1 MDALT
6 TKQKNQMYDEI
17 SELVIKYG
25 KDKTAQRMLKAY
37 VTKLKKVET
46 SKELISMSFVV
57 TSLRYLL
64 EITFPTK

>member
-6 TKQKNQMYDEI
+6 TKQKNQMCDEI

-37 VTKLKKVET
+37 VTELKKVET
-46 SKELISMSFVV
+46 SKELISMSFVL
-57 TSLRYLL
+57 TSLSYLL

>member
-17 SELVIKYG
+17 AELVGKYS
-25 KDKTAQRMLKAY
+25 KDKTAKRMIASFFQE
-37 VTKLKKVET
+37 VQKVET
-46 SKELISMSFVV
+46 SKELISMSFVL
-57 TSLRYLL
+57 TSLSYLL

>member
-6 TKQKNQMYDEI
+6 TKQKYQMYDEI
-17 SELVIKYG
+17 GELVLKYG
-25 KDKTAQRMLKAY
+25 KDKTAKRMIVSFLQE
-37 VTKLKKVET
+37 VQKVET
-46 SKELISMSFVV
+46 SKELISMSFVG

>member
-25 KDKTAQRMLKAY
+25 KDKTAKRMIGS
-37 VTKLKKVET
+37 VFQEVQKVET
-46 SKELISMSFVV
+46 SKELISMSFVL
-57 TSLRYLL
+57 TSLSYLL

>member
-25 KDKTAQRMLKAY
+25 KDKTARRMLKAY
-37 VTKLKKVET
+37 VTELKKVET
-46 SKELISMSFVV
+46 SKELTSMVFVL
-57 TSLRYLL
+57 TSLSYLL

>member
-37 VTKLKKVET
+37 VTELKKVET
-46 SKELISMSFVV
+46 SKELISMSFVL
-57 TSLRYLL
+57 TPLSYLL
-64 EITFPTK
+64 EITFPNK

>member
-37 VTKLKKVET
+37 VTELKKVET
-46 SKELISMSFVV
+46 SKELTSMAFVL
-57 TSLRYLL
+57 TSLNYLL

>member
-37 VTKLKKVET
+37 FTELKKVET
-46 SKELISMSFVV
+46 SKELTSMSFVL
-57 TSLRYLL
+57 TSLAYILK
-64 EITFPTK
+64 ITFPTK

>member
-6 TKQKNQMYDEI
+6 TKQKYQMYDEI
-17 SELVIKYG
+17 GELLLKYG
-25 KDKTAQRMLKAY
+25 KDKTTKRMIASFFQE
-37 VTKLKKVET
+37 VQKVET
-46 SKELISMSFVV
+46 SKELISMSLVL

>member
-17 SELVIKYG
+17 AELVLKYS
-25 KDKTAQRMLKAY
+25 KDKTAKRMIESFFQEAQ
-37 VTKLKKVET
+37 KVET
-46 SKELISMSFVV
+46 SKELTSMAFVL

>member
-25 KDKTAQRMLKAY
+25 KDKTTQRMLKAY
-37 VTKLKKVET
+37 VTELKKVET
-46 SKELISMSFVV
+46 SKELTSMAFVL
-57 TSLRYLL
+57 TSLAYLL

>member
-37 VTKLKKVET
+37 VTELKKVET
-46 SKELISMSFVV
+46 SKELTSMSFIL
-57 TSLRYLL
+57 TSLAHLL

>member
-17 SELVIKYG
+17 SELVNKYG
-25 KDKTAQRMLKAY
+25 KDKTAKRMIGS
-37 VTKLKKVET
+37 VSQEVQKVET
-46 SKELISMSFVV
+46 SKELISMSFVL
-57 TSLRYLL
+57 TSLSYLL

>member
-25 KDKTAQRMLKAY
+25 KDKTAKRMIGSFFQE
-37 VTKLKKVET
+37 VQKVGT
-46 SKELISMSFVV
+46 SKELMSMAFVLS
-57 TSLRYLL
+57 SLSYLL

>member
-6 TKQKNQMYDEI
+6 TKQKYQMYDEI
-17 SELVIKYG
+17 SELVLKYS
-25 KDKTAQRMLKAY
+25 KDKTAKRMIESY
-37 VTKLKKVET
+37 FQEVQKVET
-46 SKELISMSFVV
+46 SKELISMSFVL

>member
-17 SELVIKYG
+17 AELLIKYG
-25 KDKTAQRMLKAY
+25 KDKTAKRILKTFFHE
-37 VTKLKKVET
+37 VQDVKT
-46 SKELISMSFVV
+46 SKDLCNMGIVLIS
-57 TSLRYLL
+57 LKHLL

>member
-6 TKQKNQMYDEI
+6 TKQKYQMYDEI
-17 SELVIKYG
+17 SELVLKYG
-25 KDKTAQRMLKAY
+25 KDKTTKRMIASFFQE
-37 VTKLKKVET
+37 VQKVET